1 MPTRVHRAVSLKA
14 EGKQIR
20 AVTFDLWETLLFE
33 RDGANSLRTAVR
45 CRNIAAVL
53 NGFGVQSSPEQ
64 VDLAM
69 KTAISTMISMWDKNK
84 DISHADQL
92 RLIIQAMPRAAARFK
107 DDWLA
112 RLSTA
117 FVSPIFEVRPYLNPD
132 APKVLHELKKR
143 DKLTAVI
150 CNTGL
155 TPGSALRKLLAE
167 FQIAE
172 YFDLMMFSE
181 ELGIRKPDREIFN
194 MATRGLEVKQCQVVH
209 VGDNL
214 KSDVWGAKNAG
225 LKAIHLSSEFGRD
238 KTAEVD
244 PNSLLSLSRKLGGP
258 VTGHITPDRT
268 ISSLAM
274 LAGTIK
280 ELETRND

>member
-1 MPTRVHRAVSLKA
+1 MPTRVHRAVFLKA
-14 EGKQIR
+14 EEKQIR

-33 RDGANSLRTAVR
+33 RDCANLLRTAVR
-45 CRNIAAVL
+45 CRNVAAVL
-53 NGFGVQSSPEQ
+53 NGFGVQSSPEH
-64 VDLAM
+64 VDLAI
-69 KTAISTMISMWDKNK
+69 KTAISTLITAWDKSK

-92 RLIIQAMPRAAARFK
+92 RLIIQAMPGAAARFK

-112 RLSTA
+112 QLSTA

-132 APKVLHELKKR
+132 AQKVIHELRKR
-143 DKLTAVI
+143 GKLTAVI

-172 YFDLMMFSE
+172 YFDLMLFSE

-194 MATRGLEVKQCQVVH
+194 MATRGLKVKQCEVVH

-225 LKAIHLSSEFGRD
+225 LKAIHLSSEAGHD
-238 KTAEVD
+238 KTAEAD

-258 VTGHITPDRT
+258 VTGQITPDST

-274 LAGTIK
+274 LTETIE
-280 ELETRND
+280 ELERRND

>member
-1 MPTRVHRAVSLKA
+1 LKA

-53 NGFGVQSSPEQ
+53 NGFGVQSSSER
-64 VDLAM
+64 VDLAI
-69 KTAISTMISMWDKNK
+69 KTAISTLITAWDKSK

-107 DDWLA
+107 DYWPA
-112 RLSTA
+112 QLSTA

-132 APKVLHELKKR
+132 AQKVLHELKKR
-143 DKLTAVI
+143 GKLTAVI

-172 YFDLMMFSE
+172 YFDLMIFSE

-194 MATRGLEVKQCQVVH
+194 MATRGLKVKQCEAVH

-225 LKAIHLSSEFGRD
+225 LKAIHLSSEVGRD
-238 KTAEVD
+238 KTAEAD
-244 PNSLLSLSRKLGGP
+244 PNSLLSLSRELGGP
-258 VTGHITPDRT
+258 VIGNITPDST
-268 ISSLAM
+268 INSLAM

-280 ELETRND
+280 ELETQND

>member
-1 MPTRVHRAVSLKA
+1 MKR
-14 EGKQIR
+14 EGNRIR

-45 CRNIAAVL
+45 CRNIATAL
-53 NGFGVQSSPEQ
+53 NGFGVQSSLEQ

-69 KTAISTMISMWDKNK
+69 KTAISTLITAWNKNK
-84 DISHADQL
+84 DICHADQL

-112 RLSTA
+112 QLSAA

-132 APKVLHELKKR
+132 AQKVLHELKKR
-143 DKLTAVI
+143 GKLTAVI

-172 YFDLMMFSE
+172 CFDLMIFSE

-194 MATRGLEVKQCQVVH
+194 MATRGLKVKQCEAVH

-225 LKAIHLSSEFGRD
+225 FKAIHLFSEVGHD
-238 KTAEVD
+238 KTAEAD

-258 VTGHITPDRT
+258 FTGQITPDST

-274 LAGTIK
+274 LTETI
-280 ELETRND
+280 E